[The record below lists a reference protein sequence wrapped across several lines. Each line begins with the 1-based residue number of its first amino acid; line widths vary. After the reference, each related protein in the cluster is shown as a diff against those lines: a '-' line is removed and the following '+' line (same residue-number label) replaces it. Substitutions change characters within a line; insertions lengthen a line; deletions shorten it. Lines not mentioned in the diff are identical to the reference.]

1 MAILACGA
9 ESAGPSGFY
18 IVSVFF
24 SDHGAAF
31 YYRITDVQP
40 DGHDTIVRYVRV
52 ANSNLYCPRKMVQA
66 ATARIP
72 GKQPKDLVQAA
83 NPCAVK
89 QGAWNSALKKYSRR
103 GGGFEFMSFGIVA
116 RCGDSNIVL
125 RLPKEASLD
134 IRGFTRAQPAFS
146 PLQNL
151 ASAIFTPIWGE
162 KDIFQNIDD
171 DAEFFALQ
179 QAGAT
184 VAPELRSGKFDA
196 GLTEAVRGNVGSWKS
211 PSFAGLLEDYRGPM
225 TAADAETGYVPE
237 IVDPEAYRFDRFTL
251 PKYPMLAMSARIQG
265 KVDLDLT
272 VNPATGQVIEATAP
286 QGHPLLKPSAL
297 EAAKLWRFTPQA
309 LSSDKVHVT
318 LDYSL
323 HCR

>member
-1 MAILACGA
+1 
-9 ESAGPSGFY
+9 
-18 IVSVFF
+18 
-24 SDHGAAF
+24 
-31 YYRITDVQP
+31 
-40 DGHDTIVRYVRV
+40 
-52 ANSNLYCPRKMVQA
+52 MVQA

-72 GKQPKDLVQAA
+72 GKQPKDLVTAA

-89 QGAWNSALKKYSRR
+89 QDAWNSALKKYSRR
-103 GGGFEFMSFGIVA
+103 GGGLEFMSFGIVA

-125 RLPKEASLD
+125 RIPMEESLD
-134 IRGFTRAQPAFS
+134 IRGFTSGAAGFFS

-251 PKYPMLAMSARIQG
+251 PKYPMLYPRCRREF
-265 KVDLDLT
+265 K
-272 VNPATGQVIEATAP
+272 
-286 QGHPLLKPSAL
+286 
-297 EAAKLWRFTPQA
+297 AKWIWI
-309 LSSDKVHVT
+309 
-318 LDYSL
+318 
-323 HCR
+323 